1 MKTKI
6 SRQIQFNK
14 FDRIHVDKTIDLLV
28 DMCNVMLDAVDVGDE
43 YSVNEITN
51 IDMVDTDTGEV
62 IAIRS
67 ELEDCA
73 MMLAN
78 LWRYMENNINK
89 DINIECHET
98 GKIKVDSMF

>member
-6 SRQIQFNK
+6 ARQIRFNK
-14 FDRIHVDKTIDLLV
+14 MDRIHIDKTIDMLV
-28 DMCNVMLDAVDVGDE
+28 DMCNVMFDAVDVGDE
-43 YSVNEITN
+43 FDSITN
-51 IDMVDTDTGEV
+51 IDMIDANSGEV

-78 LWRYMENNINK
+78 LWRYMENNIDK
-89 DINIECHET
+89 DINVECYES

>member
-6 SRQIQFNK
+6 ARQIRFNK
-14 FDRIHVDKTIDLLV
+14 MDRIHIDKTIDMLV
-28 DMCNVMLDAVDVGDE
+28 DICNVMLDAVDVGDE
-43 YSVNEITN
+43 FDSITN
-51 IDMVDTDTGEV
+51 IDMIDANSGEV

-73 MMLAN
+73 MMLAD
-78 LWRYMENNINK
+78 LWRYMEDNIDK
-89 DINIECHET
+89 DINVECHES

>member
-6 SRQIQFNK
+6 ARQIRFNK
-14 FDRIHVDKTIDLLV
+14 MDRIHIDKTIDMLV

-43 YSVNEITN
+43 FDSITN
-51 IDMVDTDTGEV
+51 IDMIDANSGEV

-73 MMLAN
+73 MMLAD
-78 LWRYMENNINK
+78 LWRYMKDNIDK
-89 DINIECHET
+89 DINVECHES
-98 GKIKVDSMF
+98 GKVKVDNMF

>member
-6 SRQIQFNK
+6 ARQIRFNK
-14 FDRIHVDKTIDLLV
+14 MDRIHIDKTIDMLV

-43 YSVNEITN
+43 FDSITN
-51 IDMVDTDTGEV
+51 IDMIDANSGEV

-73 MMLAN
+73 MMLAD
-78 LWRYMENNINK
+78 LWRYMEDNIDK
-89 DINIECHET
+89 DINVECHES
-98 GKIKVDSMF
+98 GKVKVDNMF

>member
-6 SRQIQFNK
+6 ARQIRFNK
-14 FDRIHVDKTIDLLV
+14 MDRIHIDKTIDILV
-28 DMCNVMLDAVDVGDE
+28 DICNVMFDAVDVGDE
-43 YSVNEITN
+43 FDSITN
-51 IDMVDTDTGEV
+51 IDMIDANSGEV

-73 MMLAN
+73 MMLAD
-78 LWRYMENNINK
+78 LWRYMEDNIDK
-89 DINIECHET
+89 DINVECHES

>member
-1 MKTKI
+1 MKTRI
-6 SRQIQFNK
+6 ARQIQFNK
-14 FDRIHVDKTIDLLV
+14 LDRIHIDKTIDLLV
-28 DMCNVMLDAVDVGDE
+28 DMCNIMLDAVDVGDE
-43 YSVNEITN
+43 VDSITN
-51 IDMVDTDTGEV
+51 IDMIDADSGEV

-78 LWRYMENNINK
+78 LWHYMENNINK
-89 DINIECHET
+89 NINIECHET

>member
-1 MKTKI
+1 MKTRI
-6 SRQIQFNK
+6 ARQIQFNK
-14 FDRIHVDKTIDLLV
+14 LDRIHIDKTIDLLV
-28 DMCNVMLDAVDVGDE
+28 DMCNVMLDAVDVDDE
-43 YSVNEITN
+43 FDSITN
-51 IDMVDTDTGEV
+51 IDMIDTDTGEV

-78 LWRYMENNINK
+78 LWNYMENNINK

>member
-1 MKTKI
+1 MKTRI
-6 SRQIQFNK
+6 ARQIQFNK
-14 FDRIHVDKTIDLLV
+14 LDRIHIDKTIDLLV
-28 DMCNVMLDAVDVGDE
+28 DMCNVMLDVVDVGDE
-43 YSVNEITN
+43 FDSITN
-51 IDMVDTDTGEV
+51 IDMIDADTGEV

-78 LWRYMENNINK
+78 LWHYMENNINK

>member
-6 SRQIQFNK
+6 ARQIRFNK
-14 FDRIHVDKTIDLLV
+14 MDRIHIDKTIDMLV

-43 YSVNEITN
+43 FDSITN
-51 IDMVDTDTGEV
+51 IDMIDANSGEV

-73 MMLAN
+73 MMLAD
-78 LWRYMENNINK
+78 LWRYMEDSIDK
-89 DINIECHET
+89 DINVECHEN
-98 GKIKVDSMF
+98 GKVKVDSMF

>member
-1 MKTKI
+1 MKTRT

-14 FDRIHVDKTIDLLV
+14 LDKVHVDKTVDLLV
-28 DMCNVMLDAVDVGDE
+28 DICNVMLDAVDVGEE
-43 YSVNEITN
+43 YDTITDIN
-51 IDMVDTDTGEV
+51 MVDADTGEI

-67 ELEDCA
+67 EFENCA

-78 LWRYMENNINK
+78 LWTYIEENINEN
-89 DINIECHET
+89 INVECHEI

>member
-6 SRQIQFNK
+6 ARQIRFNK
-14 FDRIHVDKTIDLLV
+14 MDRIHIDKTIDMLV

-43 YSVNEITN
+43 FDSITN
-51 IDMVDTDTGEV
+51 IDMIDANSGEV

-73 MMLAN
+73 MMLAD
-78 LWRYMENNINK
+78 LWRYMEDNIDK
-89 DINIECHET
+89 DINVECHES
-98 GKIKVDSMF
+98 GKVKVDSMF

>member
-6 SRQIQFNK
+6 ARQIRFNK
-14 FDRIHVDKTIDLLV
+14 MDRIHIDKTIDMLV

-43 YSVNEITN
+43 FDSITN
-51 IDMVDTDTGEV
+51 IDMIDANSGEV

-73 MMLAN
+73 MMLAD
-78 LWRYMENNINK
+78 LWRYMEDNIDK
-89 DINIECHET
+89 DINVECHDS
-98 GKIKVDSMF
+98 GKVKVDRMC

>member
-6 SRQIQFNK
+6 ARQIRFNK
-14 FDRIHVDKTIDLLV
+14 MDRIHIDKTIDMLV
-28 DMCNVMLDAVDVGDE
+28 DICNVMLDAVDVGDE
-43 YSVNEITN
+43 FDSITN
-51 IDMVDTDTGEV
+51 IDMIDANSGEV

-73 MMLAN
+73 MMLAD
-78 LWRYMENNINK
+78 LWRYMENNIDK
-89 DINIECHET
+89 DINVECHES

>member
-6 SRQIQFNK
+6 ARQIRFNK
-14 FDRIHVDKTIDLLV
+14 MDRIHIDKTIDMLV

-43 YSVNEITN
+43 FDSITN
-51 IDMVDTDTGEV
+51 IDMIDANSGEV

-73 MMLAN
+73 MMLAD
-78 LWRYMENNINK
+78 LWRYMEDNIDK
-89 DINIECHET
+89 DINIECHES

>member
-14 FDRIHVDKTIDLLV
+14 LDKIHVDKTIDLLV

-43 YSVNEITN
+43 YNAITN
-51 IDMVDTDTGEV
+51 IDMVDADTGEV

-67 ELEDCA
+67 EFEDCA

-78 LWRYMENNINK
+78 LWRYIEENVDKNINV
-89 DINIECHET
+89 ECHEI
-98 GKIKVDSMF
+98 GKIEVDSMF

>member
-6 SRQIQFNK
+6 ARQIRFNK
-14 FDRIHVDKTIDLLV
+14 MDRIHIDKTIDMLV
-28 DMCNVMLDAVDVGDE
+28 DICNVMLDAVDVGDE
-43 YSVNEITN
+43 FDSITN
-51 IDMVDTDTGEV
+51 IDMIDANSGEV

-73 MMLAN
+73 MMLAD
-78 LWRYMENNINK
+78 LWRYMEDNIDK
-89 DINIECHET
+89 DINIECHEN

>member
-14 FDRIHVDKTIDLLV
+14 LDKIHVDKTIDLLV

-43 YSVNEITN
+43 YNAITN
-51 IDMVDTDTGEV
+51 IDMVDADTGEV

-67 ELEDCA
+67 EFEDCA

-78 LWRYMENNINK
+78 LWRYIEENVDKNINV
-89 DINIECHET
+89 ECHEI

>member
-6 SRQIQFNK
+6 ARQIRFNK
-14 FDRIHVDKTIDLLV
+14 MDRIHIDKTIDMLV
-28 DMCNVMLDAVDVGDE
+28 DICNVMLDAVDVGDE
-43 YSVNEITN
+43 FDSITN
-51 IDMVDTDTGEV
+51 IDMIDANSGEV

-73 MMLAN
+73 MMLAD
-78 LWRYMENNINK
+78 LWRHMEDNIDK
-89 DINIECHET
+89 DINVECHES

>member
-14 FDRIHVDKTIDLLV
+14 LDRIHIDKTIDLLV
-28 DMCNVMLDAVDVGDE
+28 DICNVMLDAVDVGDE
-43 YSVNEITN
+43 YNAITN
-51 IDMVDTDTGEV
+51 IDMVDVDTGEV

-67 ELEDCA
+67 EFEDCA

-78 LWRYMENNINK
+78 LWRYIEENVDKNINV
-89 DINIECHET
+89 ECHEI
-98 GKIKVDSMF
+98 GKIEIDSMF

>member
-14 FDRIHVDKTIDLLV
+14 LDRIHVDKTIDLLV
-28 DMCNVMLDAVDVGDE
+28 DICNVMLDAVDVGDE
-43 YSVNEITN
+43 YNAITN
-51 IDMVDTDTGEV
+51 IDMIDADTGEV

-67 ELEDCA
+67 EFEDCA

-78 LWRYMENNINK
+78 LWRYIEENVDKNINV
-89 DINIECHET
+89 ECHEI
-98 GKIKVDSMF
+98 GKIEVDSMF

>member
-6 SRQIQFNK
+6 ARQIRFNK
-14 FDRIHVDKTIDLLV
+14 MDRIHIDKTIDMLV

-43 YSVNEITN
+43 FDSITN
-51 IDMVDTDTGEV
+51 IDMIDANSGEV

-73 MMLAN
+73 MMLAD
-78 LWRYMENNINK
+78 LWRYMEDNIDK
-89 DINIECHET
+89 DINVECHES

>member
-6 SRQIQFNK
+6 ARQIRFNK
-14 FDRIHVDKTIDLLV
+14 MDRIHIDKTIDMLV

-43 YSVNEITN
+43 FDSITN
-51 IDMVDTDTGEV
+51 IDMIDANSGEV

-73 MMLAN
+73 MMLAD
-78 LWRYMENNINK
+78 LWRYMEDNIDK
-89 DINIECHET
+89 DINVECHES
-98 GKIKVDSMF
+98 GKIQVDSMF